1 MEKLYD
7 LKELFPF
14 IEDIEINEL
23 NINYVKK
30 SIPKGETIFHEGD
43 ACEGIPFVIKG
54 CVRVS
59 KIGKNGKEM
68 SVYRVNAGET
78 CILSVTSVLSKST
91 YPLTAIAE
99 EDVEAVIVPC
109 DEFKILMTA
118 SLNFQEYIYKTI
130 ISRFQEVINIID
142 EIIFHSI
149 DERIIK
155 FLLKNTKYNGDIIE
169 ITHDKIAVEIGTA
182 REVVSRLLKEMERN
196 NWIQLARGKVIVKKR
211 NILEQQIKEL

>member
-1 MEKLYD
+1 MEQLYN
-7 LKELFPF
+7 LKGLFPF
-14 IEDIEINEL
+14 IEDISVNGL
-23 NINYVKK
+23 NVNYVKK
-30 SIPKGETIFHEGD
+30 VIPKGETIFHEGD
-43 ACEGIPFVIKG
+43 RCEGVPFVIKG

-59 KIGKNGKEM
+59 KFGKNGKEM
-68 SVYRVNAGET
+68 SVYRVNSGDT
-78 CILSVTSVLSKST
+78 CILSVTSVLSNST

-109 DEFKILMTA
+109 DDFKLIMTA

-130 ISRFQEVINIID
+130 ICRFQEVINIID

-149 DERIIK
+149 DERIAK
-155 FLLKNTKYNGDIIE
+155 FLLKNTKNSGDVIE

-196 NWIQLARGKVIVKKR
+196 GWIKLARGKVIVKKR
-211 NILEQQIKEL
+211 DQLKLQIKE

>member
-1 MEKLYD
+1 MEQLYD

-14 IEDIEINEL
+14 IEDIVVNEL

-30 SIPKGETIFHEGD
+30 MILKGETIFNEGD
-43 ACEGIPFVIKG
+43 VCEGVPFVIKG

-59 KIGKNGKEM
+59 KFGKNGKEM

-78 CILSVTSVLSKST
+78 CILSVTSVLSKSA

-99 EDVEAVIVPC
+99 EDVEAVIIPC
-109 DEFKILMTA
+109 DEFKLLMTA
-118 SLNFQEYIYKTI
+118 SLNFQKYIYKTI
-130 ISRFQEVINIID
+130 IFRFQEVINIID

-149 DERIIK
+149 DERVIK
-155 FLLKNTKYNGDIIE
+155 FLLKNTKNNGDIIE

-182 REVVSRLLKEMERN
+182 REVVSRILKEMERN

-211 NILEQQIKEL
+211 NIIEQQIKEL